1 MVRSLSNETRQKV
14 IRSVTAIAWERAQ
27 NIACQALVSP
37 NLTMTLDRPCS
48 QHLMFA
54 LGSCWR
60 MSGMVGKSEDLVLPK
75 DKKTRISYSIHPGV
89 NNVSDVVH
97 QVMNEKI
104 NCDEQDFFTRNA

>member
-1 MVRSLSNETRQKV
+1 
-14 IRSVTAIAWERAQ
+14 
-27 NIACQALVSP
+27 
-37 NLTMTLDRPCS
+37 
-48 QHLMFA
+48 
-54 LGSCWR
+54 
-60 MSGMVGKSEDLVLPK
+60 MVGKSEDLVLPK